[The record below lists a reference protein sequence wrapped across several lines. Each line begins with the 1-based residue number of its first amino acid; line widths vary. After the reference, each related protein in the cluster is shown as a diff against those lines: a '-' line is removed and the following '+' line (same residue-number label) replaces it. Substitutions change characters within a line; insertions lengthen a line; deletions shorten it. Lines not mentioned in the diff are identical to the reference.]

1 MSYKKTIV
9 FKGMQT
15 MEDDGRRLKTVEDN
29 LIRYVQSIQKSI
41 LHIYTD
47 D

>member
-1 MSYKKTIV
+1 MSYKKTPYFQRYV
-9 FKGMQT
+9 
-15 MEDDGRRLKTVEDN
+15 DDGRRLKTVEDN